1 MMKVRQRCIPLAAVL
16 LLGLFAS
23 AQTASTIAL
32 DHGAQDPAVSP
43 DGKTIAVTILG
54 KIWTLPATGGAA
66 EARSHGI
73 GWDTHPAF
81 SPSGRFLA
89 YSHQLPEGSDLV
101 LHNLATGTE
110 TVLYHT
116 DRQVGEIRYSPAGG
130 EIFFV
135 VQAGQYD
142 AHIQRIPT
150 SGGEP
155 KPVTQTENWHEWSFA
170 VSPDATQIFTAS
182 GHYGGANLYR
192 IPLKDLHAVRLT
204 NVRAAQAAE
213 GWSSDN
219 RLVYLETADGV
230 ETVYAMPVQGG
241 PAKKIYSSPYRDSQ
255 LALDPDGKSAVL
267 CAARRLERLD
277 LETGKVVPIAF
288 TARLQ
293 APPKPLA
300 DLTITHA
307 RLLDGRSDSP
317 QENATIEIRNG
328 RIVAVRT
335 GAAAPNPGG
344 TVIDAKN
351 KTVLPG
357 FIDNHYH
364 YWDMFD
370 GPRLLA
376 RGITSIRDPGSALSQ
391 SLNFKEAISL
401 GLYPGPDI
409 YTAGPLIDGYDGY
422 HPMVDVEIDDPS
434 KAAALVDSLKQQGV
448 DLLKVYFLLRPE
460 VLCAVIKEAHRQGIK
475 VTGHI
480 GVRTSW
486 NQAIDCGIDGVNHIR
501 VWADFLPLSEQPQG
515 EDLSLDARIHT
526 LARMQ
531 ADWRSIDPNNQQVL
545 ALIQKMAS
553 KRVGFDPTLSIQRV
567 NDQERKSF
575 SLQEFTLAQDAYQRM
590 SQFVRNAQKDNVLL
604 LAGTDD
610 GSLFDEAESYEAA
623 GVPRPEILKALTGNG
638 ALWLNRSNDFGRIA
652 PDEKA
657 DLVIVDGDP
666 LKQIKDLRNVQ
677 LVIKD
682 GTVVY
687 EK

>member
-1 MMKVRQRCIPLAAVL
+1 
-16 LLGLFAS
+16 
-23 AQTASTIAL
+23 
-32 DHGAQDPAVSP
+32 
-43 DGKTIAVTILG
+43 
-54 KIWTLPATGGAA
+54 
-66 EARSHGI
+66 
-73 GWDTHPAF
+73 
-81 SPSGRFLA
+81 
-89 YSHQLPEGSDLV
+89 
-101 LHNLATGTE
+101 
-110 TVLYHT
+110 
-116 DRQVGEIRYSPAGG
+116 
-130 EIFFV
+130 IFFV

-204 NVRAAQAAE
+204 NARAAQAAE

-267 CAARRLERLD
+267 CAARKLERLD

-328 RIVAVRT
+328 RIVAVHT
-335 GAAAPNPGG
+335 GSAAANPGG

-515 EDLSLDARIHT
+515 QDLSLDARIHT

-531 ADWRSIDPNNQQVL
+531 ADWRSIDPNSPQVI
-545 ALIQKMAS
+545 ALIHKMAS
-553 KRVGFDPTLSIQRV
+553 HHVGFDPTLSIQRV
-567 NDQERKSF
+567 NDEERKSF
-575 SLQEFTLAQDAYQRM
+575 SLQEFTLAQDA
-590 SQFVRNAQKDNVLL
+590 
-604 LAGTDD
+604 
-610 GSLFDEAESYEAA
+610 
-623 GVPRPEILKALTGNG
+623 
-638 ALWLNRSNDFGRIA
+638 
-652 PDEKA
+652 
-657 DLVIVDGDP
+657 
-666 LKQIKDLRNVQ
+666 
-677 LVIKD
+677 
-682 GTVVY
+682 
-687 EK
+687 